1 MNERDRRLL
10 EAARDAARIAIE
22 HVRTGGPRWR
32 SDRKTVDAA
41 AKEVEEV
48 SELLTRVSPEQQ
60 VAMPSIP
67 WREARGMRTRLAHD
81 YANVDL
87 DVLEGV
93 VSDDLP
99 NLIAELDEALSPHAN
114 PEPSGESGG

>member
-1 MNERDRRLL
+1 MNERDRRVL

-22 HVRTGGPRWR
+22 HLRTGGPRWR

-60 VAMPSIP
+60 AAMPGIP

-93 VSDDLP
+93 VLDDLP
-99 NLIAELDEALSPHAN
+99 SLIAELDEALSPHAN

>member
-1 MNERDRRLL
+1 MNERDRRVL
-10 EAARDAARIAIE
+10 EAAREAARIAIE
-22 HVRTGGPRWR
+22 HVRTGGPQWR
-32 SDRKTVDAA
+32 GDRKTVDAA

-60 VAMPSIP
+60 AAMPGLP

-99 NLIAELDEALSPHAN
+99 SLIAQPR
-114 PEPSGESGG
+114 

>member
-10 EAARDAARIAIE
+10 EAASDAARIAIE

-48 SELLTRVSPEQQ
+48 GELLTRVSPERQA
-60 VAMPSIP
+60 AMPDIP
-67 WREARGMRTRLAHD
+67 WREVRGMRTRLAHD

-114 PEPSGESGG
+114 PEPAGESGG